1 MGVFINPRGE
11 IIANLESG
19 YINNSAKRVH
29 NIKYINIS
37 KILEEFER

>member
-11 IIANLESG
+11 IIANLEVG
-19 YINNSAKRVH
+19 YINDFAKRVH
-29 NIKYINIS
+29 NIKRLNIS